1 MGTMEEEL
9 GLSVR
14 PERLEPR
21 KEQGNSSG
29 KRVVRIGFGGSEN
42 PSRVENKS
50 KRGWKSKWIAEAES
64 P

>member
-9 GLSVR
+9 GLGVG

-29 KRVVRIGFGGSEN
+29 KGVVCMGFGGSED
-42 PSRVENKS
+42 PPRVENKS
-50 KRGWKSKWIAEAES
+50 KRGWKSKWRAEAES

>member
-9 GLSVR
+9 GLRVG
-14 PERLEPR
+14 PKRLEPR

-29 KRVVRIGFGGSEN
+29 KGVVRMGFGGSGN

-50 KRGWKSKWIAEAES
+50 KRGWKSKWRAEAES